1 MDSYEAF
8 YTEYCEFLKEYKENP
23 TEPTLVE
30 KYSSMLVKTNEM
42 NEAFDA
48 WNEDSLSNEELEYYL
63 NVNNRVMKTL
73 ADTAD

>member
-23 TEPTLVE
+23 TEPTLAE

-63 NVNNRVMKTL
+63 NVNNRVMKML